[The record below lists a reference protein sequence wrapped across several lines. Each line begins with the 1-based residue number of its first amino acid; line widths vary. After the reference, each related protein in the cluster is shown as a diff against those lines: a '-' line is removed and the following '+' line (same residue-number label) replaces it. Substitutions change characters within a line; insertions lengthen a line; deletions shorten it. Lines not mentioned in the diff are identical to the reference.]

1 MRAAAPTR
9 GARTT
14 VRSIDEKTY
23 WDYLGASPHAGYQQ
37 SPQWGRA
44 RSREWHPELV
54 GWYRQD
60 GTLTGVA
67 LIRTRDLPLLHR
79 SFAIVPQGPVL
90 DWEHGDL
97 PELLEALRAY
107 ARTRHIFTLVVVPP
121 LSLRGWGPATV
132 KAALAEPGTTLWSQ
146 VAPDRE
152 DPIGRR
158 ASEALAQAGWHHL
171 PQGGVLDSTQPLF
184 NVWIPLRGRT
194 EEQVLAGMTRA
205 WRKNIRKAERDGVVV
220 VKGTREDLPAVQRLY
235 TETAERQGFETHPLE
250 HFEAMWDALAGEQ
263 PGRFHLHLALHD
275 GDLLAANGT
284 AQAGGH
290 AQGIFAANGSLKRRI
305 KASNAVYAEIIRQA
319 RADGA
324 DDLDIGGVA
333 ESLEA
338 DGPEAGLLL
347 FKADMGGEVREYVGG
362 WELVLSPLLHA
373 VFTRLLSLYSR
384 ARHLTDRV
392 PRTIRGRKWW

>member
-107 ARTRHIFTLVVVPP
+107 ARTRHIFTLVVVPRCP
-121 LSLRGWGPATV
+121 CAVGARRPSRPRSPSRGRP
-132 KAALAEPGTTLWSQ
+132 S
-146 VAPDRE
+146 
-152 DPIGRR
+152 GRR
-158 ASEALAQAGWHHL
+158 SHRPRTLAAARAGPGPTGWHHL
-171 PQGGVLDSTQPLF
+171 PQGGVPTHPAAVQCVDPAA
-184 NVWIPLRGRT
+184 RRT
-194 EEQVLAGMTRA
+194 EQVLAGMTRA

-250 HFEAMWDALAGEQ
+250 YFEAMWDALAGEQ

>member
-1 MRAAAPTR
+1 MDAMGSAPS
-9 GARTT
+9 RTT
-14 VRSIDEKTY
+14 RTAVREIDETTC
-23 WDYLGASPHAGYQQ
+23 WGYLRTSPHAGFQQ
-37 SPQWGRA
+37 SPEWGRA
-44 RSREWHPELV
+44 RSGDWRPELV
-54 GWYRQD
+54 GWYDDAGVGDD
-60 GTLTGVA
+60 GDVDGSPGRGEGDSGPAGDGGLLLGVA
-67 LIRTRDLPLLHR
+67 LIRYRDLPLVHR

-235 TETAERQGFETHPLE
+235 TETAERQG
-250 HFEAMWDALAGEQ
+250 
-263 PGRFHLHLALHD
+263 
-275 GDLLAANGT
+275 
-284 AQAGGH
+284 
-290 AQGIFAANGSLKRRI
+290 
-305 KASNAVYAEIIRQA
+305 
-319 RADGA
+319 
-324 DDLDIGGVA
+324 LD
-333 ESLEA
+333 
-338 DGPEAGLLL
+338 
-347 FKADMGGEVREYVGG
+347 
-362 WELVLSPLLHA
+362 
-373 VFTRLLSLYSR
+373 
-384 ARHLTDRV
+384 
-392 PRTIRGRKWW
+392 RKSVV